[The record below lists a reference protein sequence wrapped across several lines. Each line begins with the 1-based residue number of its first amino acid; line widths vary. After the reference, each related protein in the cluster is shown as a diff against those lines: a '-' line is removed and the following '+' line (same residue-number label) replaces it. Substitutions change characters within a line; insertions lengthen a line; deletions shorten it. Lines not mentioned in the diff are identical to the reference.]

1 MKGKF
6 IVFEGIDGSGKT
18 TQINQL
24 SKWITESNL
33 IPKNKQ
39 LVITREP
46 GGTKLGQSIRSLLLD
61 TSIEKNPD
69 SITELLLYAADRA
82 QHINEIIRPSL
93 NKGDWVIS
101 DRFCGST
108 LAYQGYGRK
117 LDIKLIKDLETI
129 ATQGISPDITF
140 LLDITVDESI
150 KRRINIKD
158 DRIENEGREFLSN
171 VLLGFKKLS
180 EDSYDKKFDIKLL
193 NELSKRRRYKINEG
207 EVIGTHKGAHFFTI
221 GQRKGLSVGGHSQP
235 LFVIDTDV
243 KNNLVYVGEGANHTG
258 LFRKA
263 LEIKKGSGK
272 WIRSD
277 LTIDF
282 DQRMDVLVRIRYRQP
297 LQEAIIYNKK
307 EGFFVV
313 FKNHQSS
320 ITSGQFAAWYVGEEL
335 IGSGVIN

>member
-6 IVFEGIDGSGKT
+6 IVIEGIDGSGKS

-24 SKWITESNL
+24 SKWLNETNL
-33 IPKNKQ
+33 IPDNNK
-39 LVITREP
+39 LVVTREP
-46 GGTKLGQSIRSLLLD
+46 GGTQLGQAIRSLLLN
-61 TSIEKNPD
+61 TSKEINPD

-82 QHINEIIRPSL
+82 QHVHEIIRPSL

-150 KRRINIKD
+150 KRRVNIKD

-180 EDSYDKKFDIKLL
+180 EDNKWKTISALNSKEEIISDIKHEINKLL
-193 NELSKRRRYKINEG
+193 
-207 EVIGTHKGAHFFTI
+207 
-221 GQRKGLSVGGHSQP
+221 
-235 LFVIDTDV
+235 
-243 KNNLVYVGEGANHTG
+243 KN
-258 LFRKA
+258 K
-263 LEIKKGSGK
+263 
-272 WIRSD
+272 
-277 LTIDF
+277 
-282 DQRMDVLVRIRYRQP
+282 
-297 LQEAIIYNKK
+297 
-307 EGFFVV
+307 
-313 FKNHQSS
+313 
-320 ITSGQFAAWYVGEEL
+320 
-335 IGSGVIN
+335 

>member
-39 LVITREP
+39 LVVTREP

-82 QHINEIIRPSL
+82 QHVNEIIRPSL
-93 NKGDWVIS
+93 QKGNWVIS

-150 KRRINIKD
+150 KRRMNIKD

-171 VLLGFKKLS
+171 VLLGFKNLS
-180 EDSYDKKFDIKLL
+180 EDNKWKTISALNSKEKIISDIKYEINKLL
-193 NELSKRRRYKINEG
+193 
-207 EVIGTHKGAHFFTI
+207 
-221 GQRKGLSVGGHSQP
+221 
-235 LFVIDTDV
+235 
-243 KNNLVYVGEGANHTG
+243 KN
-258 LFRKA
+258 K
-263 LEIKKGSGK
+263 
-272 WIRSD
+272 
-277 LTIDF
+277 
-282 DQRMDVLVRIRYRQP
+282 
-297 LQEAIIYNKK
+297 
-307 EGFFVV
+307 
-313 FKNHQSS
+313 
-320 ITSGQFAAWYVGEEL
+320 
-335 IGSGVIN
+335 

>member
-39 LVITREP
+39 LVVTREP

-82 QHINEIIRPSL
+82 QHVNEIIRPSL
-93 NKGDWVIS
+93 QKGNWVIS

-150 KRRINIKD
+150 KRRINIKN

-180 EDSYDKKFDIKLL
+180 EDNKWKTISALNSKEEIISDIKYEINKLL
-193 NELSKRRRYKINEG
+193 
-207 EVIGTHKGAHFFTI
+207 
-221 GQRKGLSVGGHSQP
+221 
-235 LFVIDTDV
+235 
-243 KNNLVYVGEGANHTG
+243 KN
-258 LFRKA
+258 K
-263 LEIKKGSGK
+263 
-272 WIRSD
+272 
-277 LTIDF
+277 
-282 DQRMDVLVRIRYRQP
+282 
-297 LQEAIIYNKK
+297 
-307 EGFFVV
+307 
-313 FKNHQSS
+313 
-320 ITSGQFAAWYVGEEL
+320 
-335 IGSGVIN
+335 